1 MNKIVFASTLI
12 AVWLA
17 FVYAAPRLLSED
29 WVIGLTLA
37 GMAATVA
44 VLAATGHVS
53 RPDPLSLN
61 LTARRP
67 WWEMR

>member
-1 MNKIVFASTLI
+1 MKHFIFALALI

-17 FVYAAPRLLSED
+17 FVYAAPRLLNED
-29 WVIGLTLA
+29 WVVGLTLA

-44 VLAATGHVS
+44 ALAVTGHVS

>member
-1 MNKIVFASTLI
+1 MKRFVFAFTLI
-12 AVWLA
+12 AAWMA
-17 FVYAAPRLLSED
+17 FVYAAPRLLSEN
-29 WVIGLTLA
+29 WVIALTLA
-37 GMAATVA
+37 GMAATVGL
-44 VLAATGHVS
+44 LAATGHVS

>member
-1 MNKIVFASTLI
+1 MKRFIFPLSLI
-12 AVWLA
+12 GAWMA
-17 FVYAAPRLLSED
+17 FVYAAPRLLNED
-29 WVIGLTLA
+29 WVIALTLL
-37 GMAATVA
+37 GMAATVG
-44 VLAATGHVS
+44 VLALTGHVS

>member
-1 MNKIVFASTLI
+1 MKKILFASTLI
-12 AVWLA
+12 AAWMA
-17 FVYAAPRLLSED
+17 FVYAAPRLLSEN
-29 WVIGLTLA
+29 WVTGLTLL
-37 GMAATVA
+37 GMAATVG

>member
-1 MNKIVFASTLI
+1 MKKFLFALCL
-12 AVWLA
+12 LA
-17 FVYAAPRLLSED
+17 PWMAFAYAAPRTLNED
-29 WVIGLTLA
+29 WLIGLMLV
-37 GMAATVA
+37 GMAVTIG
-44 VLAATGHVS
+44 VLASTGHVS

>member
-1 MNKIVFASTLI
+1 MTRLI
-12 AVWLA
+12 APVLLLTVWMA
-17 FVYAAPRLLSED
+17 FVYAAPRMFSED
-29 WVIGLTLA
+29 VTIVLMIA

-44 VLAATGHVS
+44 CLAATGHVS

-67 WWEMR
+67 WFEMR

>member
-1 MNKIVFASTLI
+1 MKKIVFASTLI
-12 AVWLA
+12 AAWLA